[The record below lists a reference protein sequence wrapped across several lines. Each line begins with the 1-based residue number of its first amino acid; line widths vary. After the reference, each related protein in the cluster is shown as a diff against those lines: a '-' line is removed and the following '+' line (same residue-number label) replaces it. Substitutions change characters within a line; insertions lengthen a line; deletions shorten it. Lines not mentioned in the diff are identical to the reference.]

1 MLEGMSK
8 STTKNVPVARQ
19 KFVRIFFPVCSIA
32 TLIVMVQIEQI
43 ASISND
49 LQQVNNNYND
59 NSIDQQ
65 TSSSYPM
72 HKHIACGTIS
82 SNYTHVVVKNP
93 HHPEPTYV
101 RAICETVVE
110 RSSMSVSKLTINF
123 KELELYRP
131 NYDGSCIHD
140 RFAVYTDLNIP
151 VIPNMCGNLTGQTV
165 SIPFAPSQTSL
176 IVSITTSDLD
186 HDRSWVL
193 EIEQSR

>member
-1 MLEGMSK
+1 M
-8 STTKNVPVARQ
+8 RQ
-19 KFVRIFFPVCSIA
+19 RFLSIFFPVFSIV
-32 TLIVMVQIEQI
+32 TFILMIQIDEVT
-43 ASISND
+43 SFSSD
-49 LQQVNNNYND
+49 LQQDNYNNINNYND
-59 NSIDQQ
+59 NSIEQL
-65 TSSSYPM
+65 SSPYPM

-82 SNYTHVVVKNP
+82 SNYTHVIVKNP

-110 RSSMSVSKLTINF
+110 RSSMSINKLTIKF

-131 NYDGSCIHD
+131 NYDGSCMHD

-151 VIPNMCGNLTGQTV
+151 VIPSMCGNLTGQSV

-193 EIEQSR
+193 EIEQEF